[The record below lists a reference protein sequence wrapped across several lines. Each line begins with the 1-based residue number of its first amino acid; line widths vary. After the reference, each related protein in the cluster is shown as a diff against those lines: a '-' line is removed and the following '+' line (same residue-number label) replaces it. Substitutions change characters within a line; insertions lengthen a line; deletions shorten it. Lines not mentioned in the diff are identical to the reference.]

1 MLNGMLKLTTR
12 GRRMEAPKDYQYI
25 SFKQYWKVGIFNRV
39 FRWNGAEWINSSTS
53 IKEVKLGIERE
64 DKAPEKIKAAE
75 IKSGELTEL
84 ESKIYN
90 AMKTANYAT
99 VAKQL
104 DLSVNTV
111 KYRCRVIYEKLGIHG
126 ILALRGKIA

>member
-1 MLNGMLKLTTR
+1 
-12 GRRMEAPKDYQYI
+12 MEAPKDYQYI

-53 IKEVKLGIERE
+53 IKEVK
-64 DKAPEKIKAAE
+64 AE